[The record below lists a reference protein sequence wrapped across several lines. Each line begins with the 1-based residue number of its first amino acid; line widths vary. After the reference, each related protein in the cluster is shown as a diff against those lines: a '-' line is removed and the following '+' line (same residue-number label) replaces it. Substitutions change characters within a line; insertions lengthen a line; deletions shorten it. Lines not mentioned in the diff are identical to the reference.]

1 MFDNLIGNPVL
12 LIALF
17 LVALAL
23 LIISLIWMISI
34 LRQPVEKPAA
44 SKTAPGPPD
53 ISTAASPPLAT
64 GSSFLQ
70 LIDATGNAWPLEPL
84 PVNIGRDAQRN
95 SIVLIDDN
103 VSATHARVF
112 YDDILKAVCIED
124 AGSLNGVYIEDHPT
138 LKNVLYDGAKIRFG
152 DTTFTYR
159 DMGYIPPAAN
169 STIPHGTLPL

>member
-1 MFDNLIGNPVL
+1 MFDTLIENTVL

-23 LIISLIWMISI
+23 FIISIIWMISI
-34 LRQPVEKPAA
+34 LRRPVEKPPATKPA
-44 SKTAPGPPD
+44 VNPPGN
-53 ISTAASPPLAT
+53 STAALPTLPA

-70 LIDATGNAWPLEPL
+70 LVDAAGNAWPLEPL

-95 SIVLIDDN
+95 NIVLIDDK

-124 AGSLNGVYIEDHPT
+124 SKSLNGIYIEEHPT
-138 LKNVLYDGAKIRFG
+138 LKNTLHDGVKIRFG

-159 DMGYIPPAAN
+159 DMGYIPPA
-169 STIPHGTLPL
+169 SYGTLNNRRTP